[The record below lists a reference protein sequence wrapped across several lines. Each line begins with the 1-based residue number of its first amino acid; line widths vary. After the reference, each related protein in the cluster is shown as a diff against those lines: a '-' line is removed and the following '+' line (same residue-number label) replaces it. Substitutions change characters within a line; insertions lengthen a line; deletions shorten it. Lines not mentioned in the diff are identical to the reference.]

1 MTSAHLDRRVRELA
15 TRVTDI
21 EDTHSESLYRLSR
34 SAACCRIETGR
45 LIAHAD
51 SVSRAFT
58 LIMERLGIPPTELP
72 PIISATEDDIDAA
85 LDADY

>member
-1 MTSAHLDRRVRELA
+1 MTHAHMDRRLA
-15 TRVTDI
+15 QLAARVADI

-51 SVSRAFT
+51 SVGRAFT
-58 LIMERLGIPPTELP
+58 LIMERLGIPPTEFP
-72 PIISATEDDIDAA
+72 PVACATEDDIDAT
-85 LDADY
+85 LDADC